1 VATSVWLIIII
12 KSQVRKYLCRQFKL
26 LTFNH
31 ENFAMH
37 TENNPDFKN
46 VWQLA
51 HVWIGAD
58 PDKTNTN
65 DISPELR
72 IAIHRL
78 MHAMYCREITTRWKG
93 YRIFLD
99 NSFFSTIFD
108 ICHDLKFIQCLRKS
122 KFDKTYLSKL
132 YVKRNEIIQWCNNV
146 VFLDPPPCWATK
158 NLSSIAHSVNE
169 KEDSDTGWYDRLT
182 ELRRRKVICIGLAEQ
197 LWQKHPD
204 LTYKEMHEH
213 EIMKDLGYS
222 SKFNFNNFKTL
233 VRPVASEPAKLPG
246 SPLKSEE

>member
-1 VATSVWLIIII
+1 MPSIL
-12 KSQVRKYLCRQFKL
+12 L

-31 ENFAMH
+31 VNFSMH
-37 TENNPDFKN
+37 TENNPDFET

-51 HVWIGAD
+51 HNWIGAE
-58 PDKTNTN
+58 PNKTDTN
-65 DISPELR
+65 NISSELR

-99 NSFFSTIFD
+99 NSFFSIIFD
-108 ICHDLKFIQCLRKS
+108 FYHDLKFIQCLRKS
-122 KFDKTYLSKL
+122 KFDKTYLNKL
-132 YVKRNEIIQWCNNV
+132 YVKRNEVIKWCNEV
-146 VFLDPPPCWATK
+146 ILLDPPSCWATK
-158 NLSSIAHSVNE
+158 DLSSIVHSVNE
-169 KEDSDTGWYDRLT
+169 KEDSDTSWYDKLT

-197 LWQKHPD
+197 LWQKNPD

-222 SKFNFNNFKTL
+222 SKFNFKNFKTL
-233 VRPVASEPAKLPG
+233 VRPVASVPAKLPG